1 MLNEKFSDIQEDYLK
16 AKEVYE
22 LSLEKLLNQAP
33 NFSKDTL
40 NNINSNFS
48 KFHTKFEEFLTNIS
62 SENYDLSKTQ
72 IQDVLASIQNIL
84 DASIKYW
91 NIIGN
96 VSEKLI
102 GSRFKPQNNFF
113 KTAQGILRTYD
124 NKKAK
129 VLEQE
134 FIKNNLPIEG
144 FISKEKYKLTSSKI
158 DWTVLSIGIISL
170 ILSLIIIFFNR
181 FGYFLLL
188 KLAAQAFEQKTL
200 FSLFLASKVLSG
212 DSSNMEG
219 VAANFYWKSFFE
231 HNFKRE
237 RFGDY
242 PNNFLNYGYAILR
255 AATARALSGSGL
267 LNTLGIHHKS
277 KYNAFAL
284 ADDIME
290 PYRPYVDELVC
301 DIMKKGGDYG
311 MLTKELK
318 GQLLTIPSLDVII
331 SGKRSPLMIAVGQ
344 TTASLYKCFNGELRK
359 ITYPEM

>member
-170 ILSLIIIFFNR
+170 ILSLIIIFFNFVNDGLQYWLIR
-181 FGYFLLL
+181 IIAGLGVTLVFAGLFKNSIKTKLTIIPGLVITATGSIAIFFLLYFFNPAEAP
-188 KLAAQAFEQKTL
+188 KYEKEINI
-200 FSLFLASKVLSG
+200 K
-212 DSSNMEG
+212 
-219 VAANFYWKSFFE
+219 KSFLIE
-231 HNFKRE
+231 KESNS
-237 RFGDY
+237 
-242 PNNFLNYGYAILR
+242 N
-255 AATARALSGSGL
+255 L
-267 LNTLGIHHKS
+267 L
-277 KYNAFAL
+277 
-284 ADDIME
+284 
-290 PYRPYVDELVC
+290 
-301 DIMKKGGDYG
+301 
-311 MLTKELK
+311 KEL
-318 GQLLTIPSLDVII
+318 
-331 SGKRSPLMIAVGQ
+331 
-344 TTASLYKCFNGELRK
+344 
-359 ITYPEM
+359 